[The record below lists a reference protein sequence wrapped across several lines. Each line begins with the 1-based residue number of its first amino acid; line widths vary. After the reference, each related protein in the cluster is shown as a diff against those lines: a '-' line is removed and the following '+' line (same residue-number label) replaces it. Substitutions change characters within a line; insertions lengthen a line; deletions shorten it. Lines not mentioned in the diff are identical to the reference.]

1 MRKQHVLQAMLT
13 WMLIVCLGTRFVY
26 ADTTERPDLNR
37 MVDLHLRLESVEEEV
52 KREAGAEV
60 CIYHIAEM
68 KDLGGE
74 ITFVYTDDWAD
85 MSWDLSESVPVEKV
99 REMSDLAE
107 ENALS
112 GQSKVSDDNGD
123 VVYYDLVQGVYLV
136 TQTDTVERFTTFDP
150 FLVYL
155 PDIEDEHWVYEV
167 TAEPKIVYHV
177 SSGSRDSEPSEE
189 TSVPS
194 EETTAP
200 TEETTVP
207 SEETTVTTP
216 PPPPTDDSHDR
227 EPTPPPTKLPQTGQL
242 NWPIPVL
249 LLLGCMC
256 MSAGVILR
264 LVGRKE
270 E

>member
-1 MRKQHVLQAMLT
+1 MRKQHVLQTMLT

-37 MVDLHLRLESVEEEV
+37 TVDLHLRLESVEEEV

-68 KDLGGE
+68 QDLGGE

-123 VVYYDLVQGVYLV
+123 VVYYDLAQGVYLV
-136 TQTDTVERFTTFDP
+136 TQTDTVERFMLSLSGCPQTKKETDSNKASGDNSVNDETEVDTTDENAESDSQP
-150 FLVYL
+150 V
-155 PDIEDEHWVYEV
+155 EDEVYIIKSI
-167 TAEPKIVYHV
+167 ARHYN
-177 SSGSRDSEPSEE
+177 SSGEPSSRFEYEYDALGNE
-189 TSVPS
+189 TKKYG
-194 EETTAP
+194 TTM
-200 TEETTVP
+200 TTYM
-207 SEETTVTTP
+207 T
-216 PPPPTDDSHDR
+216 
-227 EPTPPPTKLPQTGQL
+227 
-242 NWPIPVL
+242 
-249 LLLGCMC
+249 
-256 MSAGVILR
+256 
-264 LVGRKE
+264 
-270 E
+270 